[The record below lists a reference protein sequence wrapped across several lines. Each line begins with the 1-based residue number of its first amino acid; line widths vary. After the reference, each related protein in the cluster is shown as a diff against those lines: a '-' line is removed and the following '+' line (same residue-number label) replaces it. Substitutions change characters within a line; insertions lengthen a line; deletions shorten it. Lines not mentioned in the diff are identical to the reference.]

1 MQPTEASQTD
11 RAAEVEPAVRPT
23 AAWRVTSVEAL
34 PDARLRV
41 RFVDGTTGE
50 VDMLG
55 FLQGTE
61 VVGTVFEPLR
71 DPGFLAQA
79 AVVSGAVQ
87 WPNGADLAPDAMYD
101 AIRAHGT
108 WSLQ

>member
-1 MQPTEASQTD
+1 MQPTEASPAD
-11 RAAEVEPAVRPT
+11 RASEVEPAIRPK
-23 AAWRVTSVEAL
+23 AAWRVISVEVL
-34 PDARLRV
+34 PTARLRV
-41 RFVDGTTGE
+41 QFVDGTRGDVE
-50 VDMLG
+50 MLR
-55 FLQGTE
+55 FLQGSE

-101 AIRAHGT
+101 AIHAHGT
-108 WSLQ
+108 WSL

>member
-1 MQPTEASQTD
+1 MQPTDASQAD
-11 RAAEVEPAVRPT
+11 RTAEVVPAVRPT
-23 AAWRVTSVEAL
+23 APWRVTSVEVL
-34 PDARLRV
+34 PEARLRV
-41 RFVDGTTGE
+41 CFVDGTTGD
-50 VDMLG
+50 VDMQR
-55 FLQGTE
+55 FLQGPE

-79 AVVSGAVQ
+79 AVVSGAVE

-108 WSLQ
+108 WSLE